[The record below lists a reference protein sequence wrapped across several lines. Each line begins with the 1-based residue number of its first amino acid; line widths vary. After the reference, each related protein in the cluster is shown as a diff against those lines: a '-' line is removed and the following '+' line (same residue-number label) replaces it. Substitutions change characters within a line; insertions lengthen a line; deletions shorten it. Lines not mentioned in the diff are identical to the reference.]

1 MKKAVK
7 LKMLSN
13 SEYWRS
19 AAPTPAGHVIR
30 LLSIS
35 VNRAMDTVIRM
46 RSWISS
52 RTGLFHRKENPQSP
66 RAKRLAHLK

>member
-13 SEYWRS
+13 NEYWRS
-19 AAPTPAGHVIR
+19 AAPTPAGHVIT
-30 LLSIS
+30 LLSMR
-35 VNRAMDTVIRM
+35 VRNAMDAVSRM

-52 RTGLFHRKENPQSP
+52 RTGLFHRSEKPQSP

>member
-13 SEYWRS
+13 REYWRS
-19 AAPTPAGHVIR
+19 AAPTPAGHVIT

-35 VNRAMDTVIRM
+35 VSRAMETVSRM

-52 RTGLFHRKENPQSP
+52 RTGLFHRREKPQSP